1 MNIDELIL
9 KIKDDELK
17 EVRITKENGRYRG
30 EIQLSDPTK
39 KLSKE
44 ELKNVLRKLI
54 TEINLFSEDFRR
66 KFYQA
71 FCEKIY
77 DEVKK

>member
-17 EVRITKENGRYRG
+17 EVIITKENGKYRG

-39 KLSKE
+39 KLSEE
-44 ELKNVLRKLI
+44 ELKNILNKL
-54 TEINLFSEDFRR
+54 TTKINLFSEDFT
-66 KFYQA
+66 KSINQGF
-71 FCEKIY
+71 FKNI
-77 DEVKK
+77 

>member
-17 EVRITKENGRYRG
+17 EVRITKENGRYNG

-39 KLSKE
+39 KLSEE
-44 ELKNVLRKLI
+44 ELKNILNKLT
-54 TEINLFSEDFRR
+54 TEINLFSEDFT
-66 KFYQA
+66 KSINQGF
-71 FCEKIY
+71 FKNI
-77 DEVKK
+77 